1 MRPQEERDLFVV
13 MRAGGKSYS
22 AITKELHISKATCT
36 KWDKELQEQI
46 AERKAEQLEALYD
59 SYYMTKEARIKRLG
73 ETLKKV
79 DAALDKVSFE
89 DMPPDK
95 LLDYKLK
102 YIQALKEEYIY
113 LGRRAEVADEITPT
127 AIMDMLKDLLERL
140 RLGEMDEGRAAKES
154 LIISNLLKA
163 YEQGELKEKMDAL
176 EAIVGGR
183 AV

>member
-36 KWDKELQEQI
+36 KWDRELQEQI
-46 AERKAEQLEALYD
+46 SERKADQLEGLYEA
-59 SYYMTKEARIKRLG
+59 YFMTKEARIKRLG

-79 DAALDKVSFE
+79 DAALEKVSFA

-102 YIQALKEEYIY
+102 YIQALKEEYIC
-113 LGRRAEVADEITPT
+113 LGKRTETPDEITP
-127 AIMDMLKDLLERL
+127 ASIMDMLKDLLDRV
-140 RLGEMDEGRAAKES
+140 RLGEMDEGRAGKES
-154 LIISNLLKA
+154 LILSNLLKA
-163 YEQGELKEKMDAL
+163 YEQGALKEKMDAL

-183 AV
+183 A

>member
-36 KWDKELQEQI
+36 KWDKELQDRI
-46 AERKAEQLEALYD
+46 AERKAEQLEALYEA
-59 SYYMTKEARIKRLG
+59 YYMTKEARIKRLG
-73 ETLKKV
+73 DTLKKV
-79 DAALDKVSFE
+79 DSALDKVSFD

-95 LLDYKLK
+95 LLDFKLK
-102 YIQALKEEYIY
+102 YIQALKEEYVY
-113 LGRRAEVADEITPT
+113 LGRRTEYPDEVNPAS
-127 AIMDMLKDLLERL
+127 IMDMLKDLLERV
-140 RLGEMDEGRAAKES
+140 RLGEADEARAGKES
-154 LIISNLLKA
+154 LILSNLLKA

-183 AV
+183 V